1 MEFCTLVNAFAMS
14 ESIPLNMW
22 RIQAKLLGVVHRAD
36 HDTAPTFLIANE
48 EESTTCHSSKDFVV
62 LRLQLFKGSFLRA
75 MCCSSCQCHSD
86 NELTFQASDTKQK
99 V

>member
-62 LRLQLFKGSFLRA
+62 LRLQLFKGSFSA
-75 MCCSSCQCHSD
+75 QCAARHA
-86 NELTFQASDTKQK
+86 NVILTMN
-99 V
+99 